1 MYLLFDGS
9 TRNNFSSLR
18 IDHFPHVGVPHSV
31 GSSHMVLG
39 S

>member
-31 GSSHMVLG
+31 GSTHMVLG